1 MLIFLCCHS
10 DGVGQ
15 DQLSCLKEFRNRP
28 HAVRLRIIRAKGTL
42 EVGPYSNTLVQSVIL
57 HPRVQV
63 WVHEGLSQRDE
74 DYDLCGMISS
84 TASIPSAGYFGI
96 SAATGG
102 LSDDHDVLSF
112 VAHSLTPLDEAKV
125 LSARDILY
133 LHQIEKVII
142 LSLILH
148 YVRPYT

>member
-57 HPRVQV
+57 HPLVQV

-125 LSARDILY
+125 FYLLSARDILY
-133 LHQIEKVII
+133 LHQTEKVII
-142 LSLILH
+142 FH
-148 YVRPYT
+148 